1 MFVVCFTLLV
11 ANYYFYIFSK
21 IRQHTKRGV
30 SDASENEFF
39 AGCFQG
45 VVLLYGADYRY
56 LMMQHS
62 L

>member
-1 MFVVCFTLLV
+1 MFVVCFTLLL
-11 ANYYFYIFSK
+11 ANFFFSK
-21 IRQHTKRGV
+21 IRQHTKRGF

-45 VVLLYGADYRY
+45 VVVLYGADYRY